1 MVSSS
6 SNETNRQQLKTKR
19 KQSPRG
25 TSRAGDGGTY
35 LLELGGKERK
45 SQNHGNIQMRE
56 KRKLKQKGKNKNKNN
71 KKRGNPEEPPLPCT
85 EPCVSAGCRRGAL
98 RGRASGTATGTTCPG
113 SVAVPPHPSPLLAHG
128 PEGAQWGWG
137 SRALLRCL
145 VCLALSSPHPR
156 AMGLFH
162 QQSSGLD
169 GGARG
174 GGLGF
179 FTAPHAPTPQLGS
192 SWRLVQ
198 CPGRAP
204 CWPLHRKG

>member
-1 MVSSS
+1 
-6 SNETNRQQLKTKR
+6 
-19 KQSPRG
+19 
-25 TSRAGDGGTY
+25 
-35 LLELGGKERK
+35 
-45 SQNHGNIQMRE
+45 MRE

-169 GGARG
+169 GGRKRRG
-174 GGLGF
+174 SRVLHSPSRPHP
-179 FTAPHAPTPQLGS
+179 TAGEQL
-192 SWRLVQ
+192 
-198 CPGRAP
+198 AP
-204 CWPLHRKG
+204 CPVPRQGSVLVVAQKGITS